1 MIPGM
6 LTVVGSISG
15 LIAWVIEE
23 LTYLFSLVLWPVLCQ
38 ISVGCLDFCAP
49 MMGRSI
55 QSGVGTLIDSSL
67 DWFLQ
72 TFLVPLAVGF
82 ERVLMPYLVEILQQ
96 IFNILG

>member
-1 MIPGM
+1 M

-15 LIAWVIEE
+15 LIAWIIEE
-23 LTYLFSLVLWPVLCQ
+23 FWYLFSLLLMPALH

-49 MMGRSI
+49 MMGRTI

-72 TFLVPLAVGF
+72 TFVVPYFVGF
-82 ERVLMPYLVEILQQ
+82 ERVCMPYFVEILQQ

>member
-1 MIPGM
+1 MI
-6 LTVVGSISG
+6 LLSVVGSIST

-23 LTYLFSLVLWPVLCQ
+23 LTYLFSLIWMPVLGH

-55 QSGVGTLIDSSL
+55 QSGIGTLIDSSL
-67 DWFLQ
+67 DCVLQ
-72 TFLVPLAVGF
+72 TFLVPWGVGC
-82 ERVLMPYLVEILQQ
+82 ERVCMPYLVEILQQ